1 MSPMYADRDKGRR
14 MKRATATSEAA
25 VFLTYNPT
33 GCRSVGG
40 GAWWLTSAPEMG
52 LTARLTRLGF
62 VDG

>member
-1 MSPMYADRDKGRR
+1 MSPMYTDRDKGRR
-14 MKRATATSEAA
+14 IKRATATSEVA

-33 GCRSVGG
+33 GCRSVEEVRGG
-40 GAWWLTSAPEMG
+40 LPARPTG